1 MQIGNGD
8 MNEFSSALF
17 YSNSV
22 QWFFEDVAD
31 FATDFQ
37 TRMILLP
44 QGDVIN

>member
-17 YSNSV
+17 CSNSV
-22 QWFFEDVAD
+22 QWFFEDVTD
-31 FATDFQ
+31 FATGLQ

-44 QGDVIN
+44 HGDVIN